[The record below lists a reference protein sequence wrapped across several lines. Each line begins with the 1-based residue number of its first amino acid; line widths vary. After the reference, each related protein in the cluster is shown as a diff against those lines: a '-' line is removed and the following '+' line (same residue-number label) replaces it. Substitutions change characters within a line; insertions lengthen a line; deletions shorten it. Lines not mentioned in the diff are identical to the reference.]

1 MGVLLPVVIPLAG
14 ALVVAF
20 AGRVGAGGARRLSAV
35 VAGVTFIAT
44 LYLAFS
50 WNAGGGENIAWAI
63 GGSQRVMLLRFAVDG
78 LSVPLVVLTGFLGL
92 IAVLTSWEVRDHAA
106 AHHALLLG
114 LEAAVMAVFLA
125 DHILLFYIAWEAVLI
140 PMFFLI
146 SVWGHEN
153 RRAAAFKF
161 FIYTFAGS
169 ALMLVGIITL
179 MVSTPMDSLVGG
191 MAVVSADKQTLV
203 FWLLAAGLLVKVP
216 VVPLHTWLPD
226 AHVEAPTAGSVMLA
240 GVLLKMG
247 GYGLL
252 RVALPLAPDAFRAA
266 APVLAILGG
275 IGIVYGAV
283 LALGQ
288 RDLKRLVA
296 YSSVA
301 HMGFMLLAM
310 STGTALGIGAAVL
323 VMVSHGLVSGLL
335 FFLVGAL
342 YDRTHT
348 REIPRF
354 GGLVAQVPVWG
365 GVFVFGALAS
375 LGLPG
380 LSGFPG
386 ELLAVLEGFRSF
398 GWWIAPVGLGV
409 VLGAAYNLYAVR
421 AVAHGEPSVE
431 WQSIPDLGMRE
442 RAIAASFVLFIVG
455 LGVWP
460 GVVLSATESVT
471 RILAMALGGGQ

>member
-1 MGVLLPVVIPLAG
+1 MNVLLPIAIPLTG
-14 ALVVAF
+14 ALVVAL
-20 AGRVGAGGARRLSAV
+20 AGRGESGGARRVSAMF
-35 VAGVTFIAT
+35 AFATFAVTV
-44 LYLAFS
+44 YLAFA
-50 WNAGGGENIAWAI
+50 WNAEGGECIRWVISSAQ
-63 GGSQRVMLLRFAVDG
+63 GLGVLSLAVDG
-78 LSVPLVVLTGFLGL
+78 LSLPLVVLTGFLGL
-92 IAVLTSWEVRDHAA
+92 IAVLTSWEVHEHAA
-106 AHHALLLG
+106 AHHALLLC
-114 LEAAVMAVFLA
+114 LEAAVMTVFLA
-125 DHILLFYIAWEAVLI
+125 DNVILFYVAWEAVLI

-179 MVSTPMDSLVGG
+179 LVSSPLGSLAGG
-191 MAVVSADKQTLV
+191 VTAISADKQTLV

-226 AHVEAPTAGSVMLA
+226 AHVEAPTAGSIMLA

-252 RVALPLAPDAFRAA
+252 RIALPVAPDAFAA
-266 APVLAILGG
+266 AGPVLAVLGG
-275 IGIVYGAV
+275 IGIVYGAI

-310 STGTALGIGAAVL
+310 STGTRLGIGAAML
-323 VMVSHGLVSGLL
+323 IMVSHGVVSGLL
-335 FFLVGAL
+335 FFLVGAI

-348 REIPRF
+348 REISRF
-354 GGLVAQVPVWG
+354 GGLISQIPVWG

-386 ELLAVLEGFRSF
+386 ELLSVLEGFGRF
-398 GWWIAPVGLGV
+398 GWWIAPIGVGV
-409 VLGAAYNLYAVR
+409 ILGAAYNLYAVR
-421 AVAHGEPSVE
+421 AVAHGEPSAE
-431 WQSIPDLGMRE
+431 WQGISDLGVRE
-442 RAIAASFVLFIVG
+442 RLIAASFVVCIVG
-455 LGVWP
+455 LGLWP
-460 GVVLSATESVT
+460 GTVLSVT
-471 RILAMALGGGQ
+471 DAASRVLSMALGGGQ

>member
-1 MGVLLPVVIPLAG
+1 MNVLLCVAIPLAG
-14 ALVVAF
+14 ALIVPFTDRSDV
-20 AGRVGAGGARRLSAV
+20 GGARRVSVIFAL
-35 VAGVTFIAT
+35 AT
-44 LYLAFS
+44 LVATIYLAVA
-50 WNAGGGENIAWAI
+50 WTAGDADTLTWAVGGPQAI
-63 GGSQRVMLLRFAVDG
+63 RILRLAVDG
-78 LSVPLVVLTGFLGL
+78 LSLPLVVLTGLLGL
-92 IAVLTSWEVRDHAA
+92 IAVLTSWEVRERAA
-106 AHHALLLG
+106 AHHALLLA
-114 LEAAVMAVFLA
+114 LQAAVMTVFLA
-125 DHILLFYIAWEAVLI
+125 DHVVLFYVAWEAVLI

-179 MVSTPMDSLVGG
+179 MVTVPTDALVGG
-191 MAVVSADKQTLV
+191 LGAVPADKQTLV

-252 RVALPLAPDAFRAA
+252 RLAIPVAPDAFTAA
-266 APVLAILGG
+266 GPILALLGG

-283 LALGQ
+283 LSLGQ
-288 RDLKRLVA
+288 SDLKRLVA

-301 HMGFMLLAM
+301 HMGFMLLAL
-310 STGTALGIGAAVL
+310 STGTGLGLGAAML
-323 VMVSHGLVSGLL
+323 VMVSHGVISGLL

-342 YDRTHT
+342 HDRTHT
-348 REIPRF
+348 REISRL
-354 GGLVAQVPVWG
+354 GGLAATIPVWG

-386 ELLAVLEGFRSF
+386 ELLAILEGFGAY

-421 AVAHGEPSVE
+421 AVAHGGPCAE
-431 WQSIPDLGMRE
+431 WSGIADLGLRE
-442 RAIAASFVLFIVG
+442 RIVAGMLVVAIVG

-460 GVVLSATESVT
+460 GAVLSVTDPVT
-471 RILAMALGGGQ
+471 RVLAAALGGGQ